1 MAGFVHCCIL
11 RTGNRECTKKVFGKD
26 LLTDEWTA
34 TAFTCHSGGDI
45 SSLCSEMSLSE
56 KREMGPSHPPEEM
69 LTFAHTCTSVE
80 EEKGAEAGGAEGFGL
95 GWEAN
100 GGGSGLGVLSPRFT
114 EEEIQ
119 PRAAQVCFACAAP
132 SLLQV
137 PGINSPLLDPELF
150 FPSGLP
156 HQLTQR
162 CYFSLLSPHP
172 SQPLSHLSL
181 AFQQSWRAFL
191 YHLQSVFGSH

>member
-1 MAGFVHCCIL
+1 
-11 RTGNRECTKKVFGKD
+11 
-26 LLTDEWTA
+26 
-34 TAFTCHSGGDI
+34 
-45 SSLCSEMSLSE
+45 MSLSE

-119 PRAAQVCFACAAP
+119 PRAAQVCFACSAQPAASARDQVSSVGPRAVLSFRSSP
-132 SLLQV
+132 SAYT
-137 PGINSPLLDPELF
+137 EMLF
-150 FPSGLP
+150 LPS
-156 HQLTQR
+156 
-162 CYFSLLSPHP
+162 
-172 SQPLSHLSL
+172 
-181 AFQQSWRAFL
+181 
-191 YHLQSVFGSH
+191 